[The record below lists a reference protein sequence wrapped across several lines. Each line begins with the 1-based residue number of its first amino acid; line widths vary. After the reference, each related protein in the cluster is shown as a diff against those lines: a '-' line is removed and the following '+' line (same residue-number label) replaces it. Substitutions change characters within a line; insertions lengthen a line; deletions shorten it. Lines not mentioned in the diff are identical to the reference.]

1 MEHVARKVKHVIA
14 PPGGPISVIY
24 RQGSH
29 MAKISETSK
38 TGETLGSESLLAW
51 CNLKPVVFVAI
62 CDMGGLLWGHMCL
75 SHSGLSRS
83 LQRSLTKLMG
93 CKVGGGKL
101 SFSLFS
107 YSLVGLGGV
116 GVHFQCCY

>member
-1 MEHVARKVKHVIA
+1 LQPRPEGELAVEHVARKVKHVIS

-38 TGETLGSESLLAW
+38 TGETLGSEPLLTLGGFRAW
-51 CNLKPVVFVAI
+51 CNLKPLVFVAI
-62 CDMGGLLWGHMCL
+62 CDMGGLWWGHMCL

-107 YSLVGLGGV
+107 
-116 GVHFQCCY
+116 